1 MCRPEFVHEYK
12 LTAYS
17 LYAAVSIGWQTNE
30 LIAEMEKLCKHS
42 LPDFILKTV
51 EACTL
56 SYGKVKLVLK
66 HNRYF
71 IESSHSD
78 VIQKLLKDSVIQ
90 SCILDEKPADIPVE
104 KTMVP
109 EEKKPRLEQT
119 DTGKPATEAPNA
131 ADEDIDKFYDKI
143 MGEEEDENAEAIRK
157 LEILTFEIK
166 PDTIETVQ
174 KRCIEMDYPLLAE
187 YDFRNDSFNPNL
199 GIDLKAST
207 KLR

>member
-1 MCRPEFVHEYK
+1 MK
-12 LTAYS
+12 
-17 LYAAVSIGWQTNE
+17 
-30 LIAEMEKLCKHS
+30 KLCKHE
-42 LPDFILKTV
+42 LPEVIIKNV

-78 VIQKLLKDSVIQ
+78 VVQKLLKDKTVQ
-90 SCILDEKPADIPVE
+90 SCILDEKSDNFNAPPGE
-104 KTMVP
+104 ELSVP
-109 EEKKPRLEQT
+109 EEKKPKIDLVEEK
-119 DTGKPATEAPNA
+119 KPSVVEAVPA
-131 ADEDIDKFYDKI
+131 PTTDEDIDKFYDKI

-166 PDTIETVQ
+166 PDTIEAVQ

-187 YDFRNDSFNPNL
+187 YDFRNDTQNPNL

-207 KLR
+207 KLRYLCVVVPFLL